1 MDFLQIAKRAAR
13 ESINAVHEVPPT
25 IVGVSK
31 GRPGQKR
38 KETSS
43 LDDR

>member
-1 MDFLQIAKRAAR
+1 MDFLQIAKRAVR
-13 ESINAVHEVPPT
+13 ESINAVCEVPPT

-31 GRPGQKR
+31 GRLGQKH